1 MNSDEDAFTSVNWE
15 SADDAQ
21 QAAANQTQAA
31 SSSRNPTQASG
42 VELVLGTHSVADPYS
57 RAIQPDDD
65 KEPKWAGYLLV
76 QVTEAR
82 KEHEGTKEMFVSYGI
97 RAEVSCCMS
106 AKGRIVGSSILIS
119 LLLRRRISGT
129 SREHA

>member
-31 SSSRNPTQASG
+31 SSSRNPAQASG

-97 RAEVSCCMS
+97 RAEVGLCLPQS
-106 AKGRIVGSSILIS
+106 KGVSN
-119 LLLRRRISGT
+119 
-129 SREHA
+129 AAY